1 MYHGEYVYNNDTMA
15 WLQKLDLFWRRMSVG
30 GVLFFSARDVHN
42 KRYYHAGVSRRS
54 SSQSMRMRWIEG
66 LAIYSISI
74 DTIDT
79 SVSTFLGV
87 VSGLHNIGKTNLQL
101 KGHSSWL
108 AISLCSYLPN

>member
-42 KRYYHAGVSRRS
+42 KSILSCRGIASIK
-54 SSQSMRMRWIEG
+54 QSVYGYEMGIKG
-66 LAIYSISI
+66 LAIYIISI

-87 VSGLHNIGKTNLQL
+87 VSRATQHRQDEFTIERT
-101 KGHSSWL
+101 
-108 AISLCSYLPN
+108 